1 MKEHIH
7 DKNLDELTVENSAGL
22 LQIVAVGACAFS
34 LDNWH
39 SKDRMQT
46 GAALVH

>member
-1 MKEHIH
+1 MQKHIH
-7 DKNLDELTVENSAGL
+7 DRNPNELTVENSAGL